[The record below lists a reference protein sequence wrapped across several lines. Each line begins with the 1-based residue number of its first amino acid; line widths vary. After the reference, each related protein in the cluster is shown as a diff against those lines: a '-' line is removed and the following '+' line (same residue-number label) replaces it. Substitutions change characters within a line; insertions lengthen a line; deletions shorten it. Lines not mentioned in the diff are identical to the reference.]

1 MIRQVGWVWSP
12 TCSLGGLHAGPL
24 LVPRVCNRHPGTACR
39 PVVVHL
45 PPPSPSVCADLGGGG
60 LLSTLISTLES
71 VGSMS
76 AVSGGSCVAGGP
88 PPPGALAGGAA
99 GGGAGA
105 SAAAPPATAASLSF
119 GPEPDVASMLSSL
132 DSQEECPDGST
143 ACPVPWSDVS
153 GSSSDD
159 EAAAAD
165 GSAPAAI
172 TKQS

>member
-1 MIRQVGWVWSP
+1 MWSP

-76 AVSGGSCVAGGP
+76 AVEGGSSEDEGTPPTGGK
-88 PPPGALAGGAA
+88 AA
-99 GGGAGA
+99 AAAAAAAGA
-105 SAAAPPATAASLSF
+105 SAAAAAATAASLSF